1 MRVYYLSFILLLAF
15 APWVFGGPATNQ
27 DERAI
32 QALERRQEAAWNDH
46 NARAYSQLFTAD
58 ADTVN
63 VLGWWWKSRDEL
75 ERKLDKGFEFVFARS
90 RLRVEDVT
98 VRFLSADV
106 AIAHVRWSMTG
117 AASPDGS
124 GGNVPQKGIQT
135 QTLHKLAGGWLI
147 AAFHNTNAVPERDFP
162 ASPSAGGNSH

>member
-1 MRVYYLSFILLLAF
+1 MRVIQSGFLLFLAF
-15 APWVFGGPATNQ
+15 SQSSVAAPMPSGDAQ
-27 DERAI
+27 AI
-32 QALERRQEAAWNDH
+32 QALELRQEAAWNSHDAH
-46 NARAYSQLFTAD
+46 AYSQLFTID

-75 ERKLDKGFEFVFARS
+75 DKKLEMGFKLVFAHS
-90 RLRVEDVT
+90 KLTIEEVA

-124 GGNVPQKGIQT
+124 GGNIPQKGIQT
-135 QTLHKLAGGWLI
+135 QTLYKTAGGWLI

-162 ASPSAGGNSH
+162 MRAGAPGSS